1 MKRFSTSMTSASFL
15 HIGATYGVS
24 RSVCIFTAQ
33 VSALRSHVAQRALA
47 NNAIS
52 SQDLDMLNKGNRP
65 GVDIYREAVDHGI
78 YENEL
83 CWFVQRMSLML

>member
-47 NNAIS
+47 NNAIPF
-52 SQDLDMLNKGNRP
+52 P
-65 GVDIYREAVDHGI
+65 GFGYAQQGESP
-78 YENEL
+78 
-83 CWFVQRMSLML
+83 WS